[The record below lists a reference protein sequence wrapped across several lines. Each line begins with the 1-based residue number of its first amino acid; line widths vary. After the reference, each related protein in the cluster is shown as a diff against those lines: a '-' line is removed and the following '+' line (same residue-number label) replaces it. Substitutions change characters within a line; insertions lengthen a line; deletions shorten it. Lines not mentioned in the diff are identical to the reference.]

1 MGNVKKTPLLA
12 LLCIILSVL
21 TLIAMMPGT
30 AYAQDDAEGNAP
42 QAGQNETAGSPAS
55 RTWDYSKSKTATELA
70 VDSSGNLTSEITL
83 SLPSKE
89 EKLDSD
95 IVFVMDKSS
104 CSAATA
110 AKMEELLGKLDAS
123 LQHTQSRVNLALVAF
138 DGKAHEIYP
147 LTEFASD
154 QIDAIKEKVTS
165 GIPKTDK
172 VSGTNM
178 HAGLLAAKQLLD
190 QDTSVSANRKY
201 VITVTDGLTRLFNG
215 SDGKVKDIYYR
226 GQYSYGG
233 FYGMI
238 GEWSNF
244 RFGNEAF
251 NPPAGWTWQA
261 YWKDVQNWVAKDG
274 DKYVH
279 DFETYGNDASGK
291 VTDPASFAHLT
302 DTGEDSASSHAMVVD
317 RAVYEAY
324 KAYES
329 MVNSGYRCYAVEIG
343 NSGFGKAFL
352 DALNNLAGNSSTV
365 DFDKITNAI
374 LYLVGAGSTVTD
386 QIGCKEGDYNFDLVD
401 PAKMTLSID
410 DAEGSIKTY
419 DAEKIDENHYG
430 FLPQSDGTYAYEAVY
445 TPGDKKTGEQIKWT
459 INVPVTNFQHVSLN
473 YQVKLTNPKTKAGT
487 YGQKDFN
494 GDGIVDGTKTAVDP
508 SRAIYTNTSAVLVPV
523 DSAGKTGASEA
534 FDKPSVSYTV
544 DKSNPTDPDADKKD
558 SGILLPKVIAKGKHT
573 QVFTWTAL
581 KHVDGYFIYTNR
593 CNVGK
598 HVHTPKKVADYKAS
612 KARVY
617 TRKHL
622 KTHRC
627 YKYYVAA
634 YKIKNG
640 RKVIVKK
647 SLTVHSVC
655 GNSNARFT
663 NTKAVKVKKHAVTL
677 KKGQTYKIK
686 ANVYKVK
693 KNRALLNHRHAS
705 RLRYLSRNSRIAKV
719 SYSTGKVKALKAGK
733 TTIYV
738 LGVNGVRDKVTVTVE

>member
-1 MGNVKKTPLLA
+1 M
-12 LLCIILSVL
+12 
-21 TLIAMMPGT
+21 
-30 AYAQDDAEGNAP
+30 
-42 QAGQNETAGSPAS
+42 
-55 RTWDYSKSKTATELA
+55 
-70 VDSSGNLTSEITL
+70 
-83 SLPSKE
+83 
-89 EKLDSD
+89 
-95 IVFVMDKSS
+95 
-104 CSAATA
+104 
-110 AKMEELLGKLDAS
+110 
-123 LQHTQSRVNLALVAF
+123 
-138 DGKAHEIYP
+138 
-147 LTEFASD
+147 
-154 QIDAIKEKVTS
+154 
-165 GIPKTDK
+165 
-172 VSGTNM
+172 
-178 HAGLLAAKQLLD
+178 
-190 QDTSVSANRKY
+190 
-201 VITVTDGLTRLFNG
+201 
-215 SDGKVKDIYYR
+215 
-226 GQYSYGG
+226 
-233 FYGMI
+233 
-238 GEWSNF
+238 
-244 RFGNEAF
+244 
-251 NPPAGWTWQA
+251 
-261 YWKDVQNWVAKDG
+261 
-274 DKYVH
+274 
-279 DFETYGNDASGK
+279 
-291 VTDPASFAHLT
+291 
-302 DTGEDSASSHAMVVD
+302 
-317 RAVYEAY
+317 
-324 KAYES
+324 
-329 MVNSGYRCYAVEIG
+329 
-343 NSGFGKAFL
+343 
-352 DALNNLAGNSSTV
+352 
-365 DFDKITNAI
+365 
-374 LYLVGAGSTVTD
+374 
-386 QIGCKEGDYNFDLVD
+386 
-401 PAKMTLSID
+401 
-410 DAEGSIKTY
+410 
-419 DAEKIDENHYG
+419 
-430 FLPQSDGTYAYEAVY
+430 
-445 TPGDKKTGEQIKWT
+445 
-459 INVPVTNFQHVSLN
+459 PVTNFQHVSLN

-523 DSAGKTGASEA
+523 DSAGKAGASEA

-705 RLRYLSRNSRIAKV
+705 RLRCLSRNSRIAKV

-738 LGVNGVRDKVTVTVE
+738 LGVNGVRDKVTVTVK